1 MFSVLFSIISQYV
14 ILFLE
19 LRTCCVTVIDPGTGH
34 PPEWF
39 VGQVDGWAWDSSRSA
54 TLSPSSVTD
63 GDTWEPMIS
72 VESIKAGEMQV
83 NGWAAAKFDSES
95 VDILVGSSTTNMY
108 YYSEIYLIHFVCLSL
123 GGLCFPIS
131 GSFYLR

>member
-1 MFSVLFSIISQYV
+1 
-14 ILFLE
+14 
-19 LRTCCVTVIDPGTGH
+19 
-34 PPEWF
+34 
-39 VGQVDGWAWDSSRSA
+39 
-54 TLSPSSVTD
+54 
-63 GDTWEPMIS
+63 
-72 VESIKAGEMQV
+72 MQV